1 MGGQRRT
8 DTCTDGIFPREINET
23 MLFEAPWMSLEV
35 ITQLVVTEK
44 AKDTYPMVSLIGVI

>member
-23 MLFEAPWMSLEV
+23 MPFEAPWTSLEV

-44 AKDTYPMVSLIGVI
+44 AKDTYPMVSLTGVT